1 MASILAAGV
10 AVLRALLAGTSALK
24 GKATTR
30 AIPLKAIRHDKGAAK
45 ASVLQRDRLDAGRA
59 EDARNW
65 PRSNL

>member
-45 ASVLQRDRLDAGRA
+45 AFVLQRGQFDVDPSEG
-59 EDARNW
+59 ARNW